1 MSVSGHDR
9 VSPQSERN
17 SESLTTELGEH
28 LTPGFNPAPV
38 LPYSIPVA
46 GGYAYVCGTG
56 HTHGTYGAAERC
68 GAAEPVQKVTLLGP
82 APYGGSYTST
92 VDDPTVERL
101 TGEGWTVSRTWTT
114 DRVNHATDL
123 VDDALRVGGLGG
135 LADLIM
141 DGSV

>member
-28 LTPGFNPAPV
+28 LSPGFNPAPV

-46 GGYAYVCGTG
+46 GGCAYVCGTG

-68 GAAEPVQKVTLLGP
+68 ERPVAVSFGDVW
-82 APYGGSYTST
+82 TSPGIT
-92 VDDPTVERL
+92 GEEALRGRDDRRERL
-101 TGEGWTVSRTWTT
+101 ARRYGR
-114 DRVNHATDL
+114 
-123 VDDALRVGGLGG
+123 
-135 LADLIM
+135 
-141 DGSV
+141 